1 MESDDPLLLQPR
13 IARRKSPRL
22 NIIEDMA
29 LASVHQSETQE
40 DPQSYRTAMQS
51 AKAQLWQEAINK
63 ELKSISDTGTW
74 QEIKVPE
81 GASLVDS
88 KWVFKTK
95 LNERG
100 EVIKYKARIV
110 ARGFTQ
116 EYGINYFDTYS
127 PVARLTSLRVLL
139 TIGQLRIWSFTKW
152 MQILLSSMAH
162 WRKISTWTS
171 QMDISNR
178 IRSQLDL
185 SSSGHSMG
193 SSNHLGYGGNS
204 SAHT

>member
-1 MESDDPLLLQPR
+1 LPRQATSPTDIPIINQPFEPEQDDSEGEESDDPLLLQPR

-22 NIIEDMA
+22 NIIQEMA

-100 EVIKYKARIV
+100 EVVKYKARIV

-116 EYGINYFDTYS
+116 EYGINYFD
-127 PVARLTSLRVLL
+127 
-139 TIGQLRIWSFTKW
+139 
-152 MQILLSSMAH
+152 ILL
-162 WRKISTWTS
+162 
-171 QMDISNR
+171 
-178 IRSQLDL
+178 
-185 SSSGHSMG
+185 
-193 SSNHLGYGGNS
+193 
-204 SAHT
+204 